1 MHHADWRHFP
11 ETDPDMPAE
20 LLPPD
25 WPREHA
31 QRVFVQIYDRL
42 GPLAELRF
50 REILARTD
58 PGLAALARHHDS
70 ATVAALF
77 AELGERRPRGDTPF
91 ERAAEAR
98 RLAEAAPAGAGR
110 PRRRGR
116 PRE

>member
-1 MHHADWRHFP
+1 
-11 ETDPDMPAE
+11 
-20 LLPPD
+20 
-25 WPREHA
+25 
-31 QRVFVQIYDRL
+31 VFVQIYDRL

-58 PGLAALARHHDS
+58 PALAVLARHHDS

-98 RLAEAAPAGAGR
+98 RLAEAEPDPARA
-110 PRRRGR
+110 RRRAR
-116 PRE
+116 RT

>member
-1 MHHADWRHFP
+1 
-11 ETDPDMPAE
+11 MPAE

-58 PGLAALARHHDS
+58 PELAPLARHHDS
-70 ATVAALF
+70 TTVAALF

-98 RLAEAAPAGAGR
+98 RLAPAGAGR
-110 PRRRGR
+110 PHRRGR
-116 PRE
+116 RRE